1 MTSWHSATA
10 ILPCSEGHSTT
21 HKQYKEQHTQ
31 ICKKKKKTTTQLTA
45 TKKICYYR
53 SILIKW
59 RELRY
64 IHNSVD

>member
-21 HKQYKEQHTQ
+21 HKQYKGQHTQ
-31 ICKKKKKTTTQLTA
+31 IYKKKTTATQLTTT
-45 TKKICYYR
+45 TKIYYYR